1 MAGILDYFSQMGDLS
16 AAELE
21 ALNASAQSIKPTSDQ
36 LGYFGASMAPMFA
49 TLDAQGLAGRMPAA
63 NETLQQ
69 GLLADGTSMAENF
82 EQGNYL
88 DSGLQGLGLL
98 GDAAYAIP
106 VAGVGIA
113 GALKA
118 PRAIQQAAKLRAFH
132 GSPYQFDEFSDKA
145 IGSGE
150 GAQAYGYGHYLA
162 EREGTA
168 KSYRDALSAR
178 RPNPTYLGR
187 GYDKLEG
194 PEYRALA
201 AIEKEIKY
209 NKNLTAEQAKDQ
221 AIVGLKLRTQRAS
234 EAIDPERKAA
244 VLSEYAEDMDVL
256 QSMDPR
262 EIKMGGSMYEVEIDA
277 NPSELLDYDKP
288 LSQQT
293 PDLQRR
299 VKKAM
304 QASRSPLV
312 KKETDELYDNLL
324 AEGFDP
330 ATVDSKPIDRSGNE
344 ALAEI
349 TANLRM
355 SRDAELDRINA
366 EMSEQAKIME
376 PYETP
381 GRYGK
386 YTDPKGEAAK
396 KKYDAL
402 MDERA
407 KLPKSFDQ
415 RAAQILK
422 EAGVKGIKYA
432 DAQTRFSPGEK
443 TSNYVIFDP
452 RLIEISKR
460 YGVPITVAATMLA
473 QMDEQQSKGLLN

>member
-168 KSYRDALSAR
+168 QAYKQSVSEANTVFSHPEQEFTEFGGARNFLEQELKKKGFSDDASQEAADVVG
-178 RPNPTYLGR
+178 LGL
-187 GYDKLEG
+187 LEG
-194 PEYRALA
+194 GDLTDFEKFLQKNSPSSLA
-201 AIEKEIKY
+201 DTSQSTYDAYLAGIDLAKPIK
-209 NKNLTAEQAKDQ
+209 
-221 AIVGLKLRTQRAS
+221 V
-234 EAIDPERKAA
+234 ERSKG
-244 VLSEYAEDMDVL
+244 Y
-256 QSMDPR
+256 
-262 EIKMGGSMYEVEIDA
+262 MYEVLVDA
-277 NPSELLDYDKP
+277 DDSDLLD
-288 LSQQT
+288 
-293 PDLQRR
+293 
-299 VKKAM
+299 
-304 QASRSPLV
+304 
-312 KKETDELYDNLL
+312 
-324 AEGFDP
+324 FDAP
-330 ATVDSKPIDRSGNE
+330 VNQ
-344 ALAEI
+344 
-349 TANLRM
+349 
-355 SRDAELDRINA
+355 
-366 EMSEQAKIME
+366 QAKIMKAFRDQVIDME
-376 PYETP
+376 ADAP
-381 GRYGK
+381 GEMRGMDLLRDLGGGELGNRGQYSS
-386 YTDPKGEAAK
+386 PEAAK
-396 KKYDAL
+396 RL
-402 MDERA
+402 
-407 KLPKSFDQ
+407 Q
-415 RAAQILK
+415 AA
-422 EAGVKGIKYA
+422 GFKGIKYA
-432 DAQTRFSPGEK
+432 DAQTRFSKGEK
-443 TSNYVIFDP
+443 TKNYVIFDP

>member
-1 MAGILDYFSQMGDLS
+1 MSLLDF
-16 AAELE
+16 
-21 ALNASAQSIKPTSDQ
+21 LNQSAQLRAQETQDMANAARAATPTPAQ
-36 LGYFGASMAPMFA
+36 AAYFGASMAPGFGA
-49 TLDAQGLAGRMPAA
+49 TDAAGQAGRMPAA

-106 VAGVGIA
+106 AVGVGVA

-118 PRAIQQAAKLRAFH
+118 PRAIQQAAKIRAFH

-168 KSYRDALSAR
+168 RSYRDALRS
-178 RPNPTYLGR
+178 
-187 GYDKLEG
+187 
-194 PEYRALA
+194 
-201 AIEKEIKY
+201 
-209 NKNLTAEQAKDQ
+209 KNLDKKRS
-221 AIVGLKLRTQRAS
+221 LKEAGIDESLSDESLRTFSGVIFDAANLSPDLSPTQMADIIQGAS
-234 EAIDPERKAA
+234 IEFRSVPKSKIADA
-244 VLSEYAEDMDVL
+244 VSRYQNDM
-256 QSMDPR
+256 
-262 EIKMGGSMYEVEIDA
+262 KGSMYEVEVDA
-277 NPSELLDYDKP
+277 DPSELLDYDKP
-288 LSQQT
+288 LSQQS

-299 VKKAM
+299 VN
-304 QASRSPLV
+304 QAIKSSRSPLV
-312 KKETDELYDNLL
+312 NKETDELYQGLL
-324 AEGFDP
+324 AEGFEP
-330 ATVDSKPIDRSGNE
+330 PMVDGKPVDRFGNE

-349 TANLRM
+349 TGNLRM
-355 SRDAELDRINA
+355 SRDAEVKKINA
-366 EMSEQAKIME
+366 EMSKQAKIME
-376 PYETP
+376 LYEIP
-381 GRYGK
+381 GRYRK
-386 YTDPKGEAAK
+386 YTDPKGETAAQ
-396 KKYDAL
+396 KYDAL

-407 KLPKSFDQ
+407 KLPQKFNQ
-415 RAAQILK
+415 RAAQLLK

-473 QMDEQQSKGLLN
+473 QMDEQQPRGLL

>member
-1 MAGILDYFSQMGDLS
+1 MGDLS

-82 EQGNYL
+82 EQVNYL

-244 VLSEYAEDMDVL
+244 VLSEYAEDMDYR
-256 QSMDPR
+256 QMAAEMAD
-262 EIKMGGSMYEVEIDA
+262 EIENTGTNFGSMYEVEIDA

-381 GRYGK
+381 GRYGT

-473 QMDEQQSKGLLN
+473 QMDEQQSKWLLN

>member
-1 MAGILDYFSQMGDLS
+1 MSLLDF
-16 AAELE
+16 
-21 ALNASAQSIKPTSDQ
+21 LNQSAQLRAQETQDMANAARAATPTPAQ
-36 LGYFGASMAPMFA
+36 AAYFAASMAPGFGA
-49 TLDAQGLAGRMPAA
+49 TDAAGQAGRMPAA

-106 VAGVGIA
+106 AVGVGVA

-118 PRAIQQAAKLRAFH
+118 PRAIQQAAKIRAFH

-168 KSYRDALSAR
+168 QSYRDSLTPRDMEYEKYLMKQNEIAMNQDNYLRAEMLERAMMHETPTDFRNIAADADYDDDYREAALQMAEEMDTFR
-178 RPNPTYLGR
+178 RSDGKSVNF
-187 GYDKLEG
+187 
-194 PEYRALA
+194 
-201 AIEKEIKY
+201 
-209 NKNLTAEQAKDQ
+209 
-221 AIVGLKLRTQRAS
+221 
-234 EAIDPERKAA
+234 
-244 VLSEYAEDMDVL
+244 
-256 QSMDPR
+256 
-262 EIKMGGSMYEVEIDA
+262 GSMYEVDIDA
-277 NPSELLDYDKP
+277 DPSELLDYDKP
-288 LSQQT
+288 LSQQA

-299 VKKAM
+299 VNKAIK
-304 QASRSPLV
+304 ASRSPLV
-312 KKETDELYDNLL
+312 KKETDELYQGLL
-324 AEGFDP
+324 AEGFEP
-330 ATVDSKPIDRSGNE
+330 PMVDGKPVDRFGNE

-349 TANLRM
+349 TGNLRM
-355 SRDAELDRINA
+355 SRDAEVKQINA
-366 EMSEQAKIME
+366 EMSKQAKIME
-376 PYETP
+376 LYEIP
-381 GRYGK
+381 GRYRK
-386 YTDPKGEAAK
+386 YSDPKGEAAAQ
-396 KKYDAL
+396 KYDAL

-407 KLPKSFDQ
+407 KLPQKFDQ
-415 RAAQILK
+415 RAAQLLK

-473 QMDEQQSKGLLN
+473 QMDEQQPRGLL

>member
-1 MAGILDYFSQMGDLS
+1 MANAARAATPTPAQAAYF
-16 AAELE
+16 A
-21 ALNASAQSIKPTSDQ
+21 
-36 LGYFGASMAPMFA
+36 ASMAPGFGA
-49 TLDAQGLAGRMPAA
+49 TDAAGQAGRMPAA

-106 VAGVGIA
+106 AVGVGVA

-118 PRAIQQAAKLRAFH
+118 PRAIQQVAKIRAFH

-168 KSYRDALSAR
+168 RSYRDSLSSR
-178 RPNPTYLGR
+178 NPNPTYKGR
-187 GYDKLEG
+187 GYDQLDG

-201 AIEKEIKY
+201 AIEQEMKF
-209 NKNLTAEQAKDQ
+209 NKNLTAAQAKDQ
-221 AIVGLKLRTQRAS
+221 AVTSLQLFKRRAT
-234 EAIDPERKAA
+234 ENIDPERRAT
-244 VLSEYAEDMDVL
+244 VLNEYDEDIDFLRGMDANEVV
-256 QSMDPR
+256 
-262 EIKMGGSMYEVEIDA
+262 IGGSMYEVDIDA
-277 NPSELLDYDKP
+277 DPSELLDYDKP
-288 LSQQT
+288 LSQQA

-299 VKKAM
+299 VNKAIK
-304 QASRSPLV
+304 ASSSPLV
-312 KKETDELYDNLL
+312 KKETDELYQGLL
-324 AEGFDP
+324 AEGFEP
-330 ATVDSKPIDRSGNE
+330 PMVDGKPVDRFGNE

-349 TANLRM
+349 TGNLRM
-355 SRDAELDRINA
+355 SRDAEVTRINT
-366 EMSEQAKIME
+366 EMNKQVRIMAQ
-376 PYETP
+376 YETP
-381 GRYGK
+381 GSYRK
-386 YTDPKGEAAK
+386 YSDPKGEAAAQ
-396 KKYDAL
+396 KYDAL

-407 KLPKSFDQ
+407 KLPQKFDQ
-415 RAAQILK
+415 RAAQLLK

-473 QMDEQQSKGLLN
+473 QMDEQQPRGLL